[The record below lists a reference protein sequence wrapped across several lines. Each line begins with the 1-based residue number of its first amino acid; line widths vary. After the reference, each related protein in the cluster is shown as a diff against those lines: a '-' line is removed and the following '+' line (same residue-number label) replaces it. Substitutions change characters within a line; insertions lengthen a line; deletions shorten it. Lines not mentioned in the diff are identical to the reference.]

1 MEKRVVKKNQFCSIF
16 FSLCWSV
23 FVAAQTNQAIT
34 YWRSA
39 GRFGDQIVSY
49 TTAKWIAFKFNI
61 PLLLKPFKYSSML
74 RLGRE
79 EKKYSK
85 EIVEQFEGVIPIG
98 SEQDIIAYEKK
109 NVIFENRGMYF
120 RIGGCSGLEQTIEYM
135 LQDQFFVAELK
146 SMLQPVVSLPIITL
160 PQDKVTVAVHIRKG
174 GGFDKPLRSI
184 QYYRTNMI
192 SRKFCADVRLPFKFL
207 PEQYYVNQKKRILKL
222 FNNIPLFVYTKNMIL
237 RKLVDIKKMILRKFY
252 PYADVRWPSKFPP
265 EQYYVNQI
273 KGISKLFNN
282 VPLFVYIFTDDR
294 SPSRL
299 VDRIKKAVNKNNITF
314 SCRNRGN
321 AHDAHVVE
329 DFYNMARF
337 DCLIRSGSNF
347 GLAAQLLGSHKV
359 VIYPKHWQWEG
370 KKLVIDE
377 VSIIDHRI
385 S

>member
-1 MEKRVVKKNQFCSIF
+1 VNKEFFYCIF
-16 FSLCWSV
+16 FSLCWSI
-23 FVAAQTNQAIT
+23 FVAAQTNQAVT
-34 YWRSA
+34 YLSGG
-39 GRFGDQIVSY
+39 GRFGDKIVCY
-49 TTAKWIAFKFNI
+49 TTAKWISFKCNI

-74 RLGRE
+74 WLGRE

-85 EIVEQFEGVIPIG
+85 EIVEQFEGVIPIE
-98 SEQDIIAYEKK
+98 SDQDIIEYEKE
-109 NVIFENRGMYF
+109 NVVFENSGMYF
-120 RIGGCSGLEQTIEYM
+120 RIDGCPELEQTIEYM
-135 LQDQFFVAELK
+135 LRDQFFVAELK
-146 SMLQPVVSLPIITL
+146 NMLQPVVSLPTIDL
-160 PQDKVTVAVHIRKG
+160 PRDKVTVAVHIRKG
-174 GGFDKPLRSI
+174 GGFDKPLSSI
-184 QYYRTNMI
+184 QYYRTSMI

-222 FNNIPLFVYTKNMIL
+222 FNDIPLFVYIKNMIL
-237 RKLVDIKKMILRKFY
+237 RKFVHIKKMILRQFY
-252 PYADVRWPSKFPP
+252 FYADVRWPSKFPP

-273 KGISKLFNN
+273 KRISKLFND

-299 VDRIKKAVNKNNITF
+299 VDRIKKVVNKNNITF

-321 AHDAHVVE
+321 AHVVE

-347 GLAAQLLGSHKV
+347 GLAAQLLGNHKV

-377 VSIIDHRI
+377 VSIIDHRG